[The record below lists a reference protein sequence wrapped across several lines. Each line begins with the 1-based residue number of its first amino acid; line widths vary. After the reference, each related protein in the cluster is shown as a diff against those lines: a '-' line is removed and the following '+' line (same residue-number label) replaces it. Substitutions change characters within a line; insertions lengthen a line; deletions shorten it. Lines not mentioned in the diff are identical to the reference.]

1 MYLKHSRGGSR
12 GRVQGVRTLPWD
24 DLRFSNTIGIL
35 QKKKTMWFIGVEVAQ
50 ETSAPPPKKNPGSA
64 PVSFIGYVPKP
75 LSYYAHG
82 SVLNNRLPNNTQI
95 TTNNMSGLLCRSRPL
110 RFIEDQ
116 LSLKNRIVKNTSR
129 KITRSFGYVSTRD
142 TRRPGKTSTK
152 NPRET
157 GKK

>member
-1 MYLKHSRGGSR
+1 
-12 GRVQGVRTLPWD
+12 
-24 DLRFSNTIGIL
+24 
-35 QKKKTMWFIGVEVAQ
+35 MWFIGVEVAQ

-95 TTNNMSGLLCRSRPL
+95 TTNNISGLLCHSRPL

-116 LSLKNRIVKNTSR
+116 RSLKNRIVKNKSQNTSR
-129 KITRSFGYVSTRD
+129 KINGVLDTYLQETLRD
-142 TRRPGKTSTK
+142 QEKTLQK
-152 NPRET
+152 NPQET
-157 GKK
+157 EKK